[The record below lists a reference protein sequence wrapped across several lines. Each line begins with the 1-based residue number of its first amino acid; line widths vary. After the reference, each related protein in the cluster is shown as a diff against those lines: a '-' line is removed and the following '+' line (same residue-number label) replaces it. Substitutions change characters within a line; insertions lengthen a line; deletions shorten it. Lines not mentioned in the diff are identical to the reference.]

1 MDQCLPETAWA
12 PSLQIRTS
20 FLSSLCKD
28 LGVSLPFSPNSS
40 SLCEKDAGGGA
51 SGLPLALSSP
61 VIYGCS
67 RIARPPLSPAPQR
80 EGDGWGVRDTAS
92 SPSWRC
98 LLHICPSR
106 HSIQPSLCSL
116 SLPRAPGDLST
127 LEEGSSEGFV
137 QRPWTE
143 EDKWNLQ

>member
-28 LGVSLPFSPNSS
+28 LGVSLPFSPRLFLTLQEGCRRWGIWPSYGLVLPGDLWLLPHCQTPS
-40 SLCEKDAGGGA
+40 VPCTTAGGGWVGGGGH
-51 SGLPLALSSP
+51 SLQPFLAL
-61 VIYGCS
+61 
-67 RIARPPLSPAPQR
+67 
-80 EGDGWGVRDTAS
+80 
-92 SPSWRC
+92 
-98 LLHICPSR
+98 LLHIYPSPR
-106 HSIQPSLCSL
+106 SIHPSLCSL